1 MENSTVSVEDI
12 KDCCTGATY
21 ITLNDAVKLHWA
33 NKQQQGHVVQ
43 REVKGNVVVEH
54 YTPSWPS
61 VAIHIH
67 PANSWGSDFPLL
79 PNL

>member
-1 MENSTVSVEDI
+1 MVSVEDI

-21 ITLNDAVKLHWA
+21 ITLNDAVKLHRA

-67 PANSWGSDFPLL
+67 LANSWGSDFPLL